1 MAYIERNTYL
11 DRLWRNKDMD
21 TIKVISG
28 VRRSGKST
36 LLKMFEERLL
46 SEGVSEERI
55 QVFNFENPDF
65 DQYRDS
71 KSLYEK
77 IKSQLVPG
85 VQNYII
91 LDEIQLVQEL
101 ERAVDGLYILDNTD
115 IYITGSNAYFMSGE
129 LATYLTGRYFE
140 VKLYPLSFKEFM
152 SVQNG
157 DVSIEEGFNKYL
169 QGTLPF
175 FIRYED
181 VNDAAIYL
189 EDVLNTILLKDVVQR
204 LEIRDVDTLN
214 RIMKVLMSSV
224 GSVVSIAKI
233 TNTLKSDG
241 NKISDKTVERYVQG
255 IVDSLL
261 IYRAPRFDDSGR
273 KYLKSRDKFYLVDP
287 GMRRIMISNRPGDLG
302 HTLEN
307 VIYLELLRR
316 DYTVFVGELADRTEV
331 DFVAVDKQGGR
342 QYIQVSL
349 STLDET
355 TLARELHPLEKINDN
370 YPKLLLTLDTIER
383 TASYNGIQ
391 KMNALDWLLE

>member
-46 SEGVSEERI
+46 SEGVSEDRI

-71 KSLYEK
+71 KLLYEK
-77 IKSQLVPG
+77 IKSRLVPG

-91 LDEIQLVQEL
+91 LDEIQLVQEF

-157 DVSIEEGFNKYL
+157 GVSIEEGFNKYL

-391 KMNALDWLLE
+391 KMNALDWLLD

>member
-71 KSLYEK
+71 KLLYEK

-91 LDEIQLVQEL
+91 LDEIQLVQEF

-370 YPKLLLTLDTIER
+370 YPKILLTLDTIER

>member
-11 DRLWRNKDMD
+11 GRLWRNKDMD

-71 KSLYEK
+71 KLLYEK

-91 LDEIQLVQEL
+91 LDEIQLVQEF

>member
-91 LDEIQLVQEL
+91 LDEIQLVQEF

-370 YPKLLLTLDTIER
+370 YPKILLTLDTIER

>member
-1 MAYIERNTYL
+1 
-11 DRLWRNKDMD
+11 
-21 TIKVISG
+21 
-28 VRRSGKST
+28 
-36 LLKMFEERLL
+36 
-46 SEGVSEERI
+46 
-55 QVFNFENPDF
+55 
-65 DQYRDS
+65 
-71 KSLYEK
+71 
-77 IKSQLVPG
+77 
-85 VQNYII
+85 
-91 LDEIQLVQEL
+91 
-101 ERAVDGLYILDNTD
+101 
-115 IYITGSNAYFMSGE
+115 
-129 LATYLTGRYFE
+129 
-140 VKLYPLSFKEFM
+140 M

-273 KYLKSRDKFYLVDP
+273 KYLKSRGKFYLVDP

>member
-71 KSLYEK
+71 KLLYEK

-91 LDEIQLVQEL
+91 LDEIQLVQEF

-331 DFVAVDKQGGR
+331 DFIAVDKQGGR

>member
-71 KSLYEK
+71 KLLYEK

-91 LDEIQLVQEL
+91 LDEIQLVQEF

-370 YPKLLLTLDTIER
+370 YPKIILTLDTIER

>member
-71 KSLYEK
+71 KLLYEK

-91 LDEIQLVQEL
+91 LDEIQLVQEF

-189 EDVLNTILLKDVVQR
+189 EDVLNAILLKDVVQR
-204 LEIRDVDTLN
+204 LKIRDVDTLN

-342 QYIQVSL
+342 QYIRVSL

-370 YPKLLLTLDTIER
+370 YPKILLTLDTIER

>member
-71 KSLYEK
+71 KLLYEK

-91 LDEIQLVQEL
+91 LDEIQLVQEF

-273 KYLKSRDKFYLVDP
+273 KYLKSRDKFYL
-287 GMRRIMISNRPGDLG
+287 
-302 HTLEN
+302 
-307 VIYLELLRR
+307 
-316 DYTVFVGELADRTEV
+316 
-331 DFVAVDKQGGR
+331 
-342 QYIQVSL
+342 
-349 STLDET
+349 
-355 TLARELHPLEKINDN
+355 
-370 YPKLLLTLDTIER
+370 
-383 TASYNGIQ
+383 
-391 KMNALDWLLE
+391 

>member
-36 LLKMFEERLL
+36 LLKMFKERLL

-71 KSLYEK
+71 KLLYEK

-91 LDEIQLVQEL
+91 LDEIQLVQEF

>member
-71 KSLYEK
+71 KLLYEK

-91 LDEIQLVQEL
+91 LDEIQLVQEF

>member
-65 DQYRDS
+65 DQYRVS
-71 KSLYEK
+71 KLLYEK

-91 LDEIQLVQEL
+91 LDEIQLVQEF

-370 YPKLLLTLDTIER
+370 YPKILLTLDTIER

>member
-71 KSLYEK
+71 KLLYEK

-91 LDEIQLVQEL
+91 LDEIQLVQEF

-273 KYLKSRDKFYLVDP
+273 KYLKSRGKFYLVDP

>member
-71 KSLYEK
+71 KLLYEK

-91 LDEIQLVQEL
+91 LDEIQLVQEF

-261 IYRAPRFDDSGR
+261 IYRASRFDDLGR

-316 DYTVFVGELADRTEV
+316 DYTVFVGELADRTKV

-391 KMNALDWLLE
+391 KMNVLDWLLE

>member
-91 LDEIQLVQEL
+91 LDEIQLVQEF

>member
-71 KSLYEK
+71 KLLYEK

-91 LDEIQLVQEL
+91 LDEIQLVQEF

-241 NKISDKTVERYVQG
+241 KKISDKTVERYVQG

-331 DFVAVDKQGGR
+331 DFVAVDKQGDR

>member
-71 KSLYEK
+71 KLLYEK

-91 LDEIQLVQEL
+91 LDEIQLVQEF

-261 IYRAPRFDDSGR
+261 IYRAPRFDDLGR

>member
-71 KSLYEK
+71 KLLYEK

-91 LDEIQLVQEL
+91 LDEIQLVQEF

-214 RIMKVLMSSV
+214 RIMKVLMSSF

-370 YPKLLLTLDTIER
+370 YPKILLTLDTIER

>member
-21 TIKVISG
+21 IIKVISG

-71 KSLYEK
+71 KLLYEK
-77 IKSQLVPG
+77 IKSQLVSG

-91 LDEIQLVQEL
+91 LDEIQLVQEF

-370 YPKLLLTLDTIER
+370 YPKILLTLDTIER

>member
-71 KSLYEK
+71 KLLYEK

-91 LDEIQLVQEL
+91 LDEIQLVQEF

-331 DFVAVDKQGGR
+331 DFVAVDKQGDR

>member
-71 KSLYEK
+71 KLLYEK
-77 IKSQLVPG
+77 IKSRLVPG

-91 LDEIQLVQEL
+91 LDEIQLVQEF

-261 IYRAPRFDDSGR
+261 IYRTPRFDDSGR

-307 VIYLELLRR
+307 MIYLELLRR

-370 YPKLLLTLDTIER
+370 YPKILLTLDTIER

>member
-71 KSLYEK
+71 KLLYEK

-91 LDEIQLVQEL
+91 LDEIQLVQEF

-189 EDVLNTILLKDVVQR
+189 EDVLNAILLKDVVQR

-342 QYIQVSL
+342 QYIRVSL